1 MRLID
6 LFTSKGPILFF
17 CSEICTLFILSY
29 SVTRRWQINQWKRET
44 RTETPIAMYKLQQ
57 LVFKFNLF
65 KRLIFFCLRLS
76 RSKSRLLKYSAPTRR
91 ENSTLNWVFE
101 HNYFKIRSFSK
112 SFVLTA
118 VQFKSHKRFT
128 WSQASSVARQSV
140 HATCTSDNVP

>member
-17 CSEICTLFILSY
+17 CSEICTLFIWSY

-44 RTETPIAMYKLQQ
+44 RTETPFAMYKLQQ

-65 KRLIFFCLRLS
+65 KRLSFFCLRLP
-76 RSKSRLLKYSAPTRR
+76 RSKSRLLKYSAPARR
-91 ENSTLNWVFE
+91 ENSRLNWVFE

-128 WSQASSVARQSV
+128 WSQAIVAQ
-140 HATCTSDNVP
+140 